1 MKSPDEFISF
11 RHVKPFDSEN
21 LDLLEEDTDDSV
33 VRIKTKPTT
42 DGPQFKF
49 NEILTGTEVFVFI
62 KKDPIHLEA
71 TIEIF
76 SYDIVIEFL
85 IVNKTKNILQNI
97 SIEQFVPSNLEIIE
111 RPQQISLNADQ
122 SRTLRSCIKFTSTSN
137 SFIFGQISYSNH
149 KGVAH
154 TLNINGIFIDL
165 LVIFI
170 NFSKIPM
177 LLNAQKVNSESAGL
191 NIIGNTKLS

>member
-1 MKSPDEFISF
+1 LKSPDEFISF

-49 NEILTGTEVFVFI
+49 NEILTGTE
-62 KKDPIHLEA
+62 DPIHLEA